1 MEFSKLLQADQKPP
15 LEAARKFLRSYCY
28 DLDSF
33 DEVRSEMDQMV
44 KLNPRTILAGLAG
57 LESLLAHPPAE
68 KGVLSQLVAIDANW
82 PLNDPS
88 DEGAMEWM
96 RQMVALTRDTL
107 GDRQPPPFEG

>member
-1 MEFSKLLQADQKPP
+1 MEFSKLLQADPKPP
-15 LEAARKFLRSYCY
+15 LDAARKFLRKYCY
-28 DLDSF
+28 DLDTF
-33 DEVRSEMDQMV
+33 DEVRSEMERMI
-44 KLNPRTILAGLAG
+44 NPRTILSGLAG

-68 KGVLSQLVAIDANW
+68 EGVLSRLVAVEANW

-96 RQMVALTRDTL
+96 RQMVALIRDTL

>member
-1 MEFSKLLQADQKPP
+1 M
-15 LEAARKFLRSYCY
+15 YCY

-33 DEVRSEMDQMV
+33 DEVRTDLDRMI

-57 LESLLAHPPAE
+57 LESLLANPPAE
-68 KGVLSQLVAIDANW
+68 NEILSHLVAIDANW

-96 RQMVALTRDTL
+96 RQMVALIRDAL
-107 GDRQPPPFEG
+107 GDLQPPPFEG